1 MPSNFNILEFSS
13 LIFSNYLKM
22 KTNKQTTHLIKKPWL
37 RDCSLLSPAL
47 KHLCLTEHSVMVK
60 MFYNIKYLNYG

>member
-1 MPSNFNILEFSS
+1 
-13 LIFSNYLKM
+13 M

-47 KHLCLTEHSVMVK
+47 KHLCLIEHSVMVK
-60 MFYNIKYLNYG
+60 MFYNIKYLKYG